1 MPEPA
6 VFDEKCGRPQKDNSN
21 ITIAWKSLEDL
32 VAIAAA
38 ILTDKAGPQGPM
50 EGPALT
56 LLETG
61 LPRFQEFPKLGS
73 RLKLRNGIQVSRK
86 QSDGNWTTG
95 HQKSGF
101 DRG

>member
-1 MPEPA
+1 VPEPA
-6 VFDEKCGRPQKDNSN
+6 VFAEKCGRPQKDNSN

-61 LPRFQEFPKLGS
+61 LPRFQEFPQAWQSPQIEEWDSGKPQAVRRKL
-73 RLKLRNGIQVSRK
+73 
-86 QSDGNWTTG
+86 DNWTPEIG
-95 HQKSGF
+95 V
-101 DRG
+101 